1 MKVMHLFDNNDD
13 TTIQM
18 LGHGLASFEKRIVWV
33 SSERDDY
40 LMMMITLRSFVM
52 DGFSFHW
59 ILTYSVVS
67 SEK

>member
-1 MKVMHLFDNNDD
+1 MKVRHLFDNNDD

-18 LGHGLASFEKRIVWV
+18 LGHGLASFEKRIVWIG
-33 SSERDDY
+33 SERDDY

-59 ILTYSVVS
+59 ILAYGRSG
-67 SEK
+67 EK